1 MARSTS
7 SGPIS
12 RLSADAFLAGV
23 AVIVPLIVTLYIL
36 WIGLQFLGRA
46 LTPLA
51 SLLVWAGFEGLIDSL
66 PIVGLLVELGIYG
79 SAIAAITE
87 FVAFVVLIGVILLVG
102 SMAKH
107 RAGERAIQVFDYA
120 IARIPGVGTLYTSFR
135 RVGDMMASDTIEE
148 FEGVKL
154 VEFSPT
160 VHVLGFETNAAP
172 PAVTDAMATD
182 DVIAIFIPFAPNPV
196 TGGFLTYMPRDR
208 VTDLDMTVED
218 AVRNVITSGI
228 AGEEAS
234 EKSLGV
240 GPASSAV
247 HGSPSSGAHAPGP
260 FGPLGGQPFVASGES
275 GSEANRRRI

>member
-7 SGPIS
+7 QGPVS
-12 RLSADAFLAGV
+12 RVSADAFLAGV

-66 PIVGLLVELGIYG
+66 PIVGLLVDLGVYE
-79 SAIAAITE
+79 SAIGAITE
-87 FVAFVVLIGVILLVG
+87 FVAFVALVGVIFLVG
-102 SMAKH
+102 SIAKH

-154 VEFSPT
+154 VEFSPG
-160 VHVLGFETNAAP
+160 VHVLGFETNEAP
-172 PAVTDAMATD
+172 PAVTDAMATG
-182 DVIAIFIPFAPNPV
+182 DVIAIFVPFAPNPV
-196 TGGFLTYMPRDR
+196 TGGFLTYMPREK
-208 VTDLDMTVED
+208 VTDLDMSVED
-218 AVRNVITSGI
+218 AIRNVITSGI
-228 AGEEAS
+228 AGEEESGA
-234 EKSLGV
+234 SLGV
-240 GPASSAV
+240 GPASSAAR
-247 HGSPSSGAHAPGP
+247 SAGP
-260 FGPLGGQPFVASGES
+260 FGSLGGRPFVVSPES
-275 GSEANRRRI
+275 VPDGNRRRI